1 MADKRGAR
9 RVAEKAA
16 LAVLQKTMV
25 STAGDLAEAGEQR
38 MSSEEDLVAAR
49 TRAAE
54 HLERAKQ
61 EAAGM
66 VADANAACGE
76 AETDYAAKYA
86 AATATGWTP
95 ATLEEM
101 GYEAPDGRRARRGQR
116 SRASDS
122 SPLLDEPADSST
134 SLPAEQLV

>member
-9 RVAEKAA
+9 RAAEKAA

-38 MSSEEDLVAAR
+38 VSAAENLVAAR

-66 VADANAACGE
+66 VAEANAACGE
-76 AETDYAAKYA
+76 AETDYAAKYT
-86 AATATGWTP
+86 AATVTGWTP
-95 ATLEEM
+95 AALEEM

-116 SRASDS
+116 GRTSDS
-122 SPLLDEPADSST
+122 SSASAEPAESRT
-134 SLPAEQLV
+134 PAPAEQLV